1 MAQPTYE
8 EWKQQRQADR
18 EQKYRAYEDSYRA
31 YQAGDKSANLSVQFN
46 QDDFDGWK
54 QWRKQNASA
63 LDAEYTIKSLDQ
75 DVLSRVADKY
85 KSQWGDKQ
93 YYDMFDPDDAYRQQ
107 TGAMPKY
114 LINKY
119 DLNDPYD
126 RYLYEN
132 NLPYR
137 TMFNDMYSEAYK
149 DYTAEKEEEA
159 AYNQQYMNFQ
169 FDLYSQMLEWQQNE
183 ETAAVQEGRDPQDV
197 DPESFIANLL
207 IDPKYADV
215 AKHFQLPGD
224 DEEEPDAGTYDFL
237 NDYLKANKKEPDE
250 RAFTVDDLMNPYYE
264 MLDQARAEQEAKWWA
279 SLTDAE
285 QRQVSIYR
293 SEQNIEALNSE
304 IDALNNDIARAQ
316 NRGEDASALISQR
329 DEKKSQ
335 KKKLETD
342 IAAARKEDR
351 SKSYEEYDQALL
363 SMDINSDTREADLK
377 EQLDALQAK
386 RDEAW
391 EAENK
396 ARVGGRWEEY
406 MQLAATREGLD
417 KEITALSA
425 QLNGATLEKS
435 MATAMQTLEKYKS
448 MQGNADFA
456 EKSVAP
462 VKGDGRQDVYS
473 KWDAQTRTDYLVLN
487 DHADGILSTDGNA
500 NKYRWIKQYATD
512 DEIATLNYIANTQ
525 GESATREYMDALG
538 DVLKIRNIR
547 DESDAVEDFTSTT
560 GGAIVGSI
568 ARVPVSIAS
577 AVEGADNMLR
587 AANGDGAIDMMYNA
601 SATRFRNGVLS
612 NVSEQI
618 LANNSESFIPG
629 ISAGQIWNFLYQ
641 TGMSMADTAARLPL
655 GYAGLAVAGLD
666 AASSTMIDQLESGA
680 TTNQAL
686 GMAAIAGV
694 AETLTEKIGLDNLF
708 KPDKWMAGT
717 FKQFILNTLK
727 QGGAEASE
735 EILSE
740 IINIIGEEMIRAD
753 ESELRKQVADYMK
766 EKGCSEGA
774 AYAAVLLSRIGEAG
788 LGGFVSGLFFGAG
801 GQVVTI
807 ANTDG
812 GMKTLEAYNE
822 AKRQGKALSVDLNI
836 AFTRDIMTLGLSDEA
851 TTQALSVKDA
861 YANQPMSLIT
871 SEGHAILQNMVN
883 VINDAARTQNTQ
895 NKQRLARQVQARSR
909 LNSLYQQ
916 ATDLRNEAAAALES
930 GDIAS
935 HTKLIQKCNAL
946 IQKYTA
952 AYEAESAT
960 LETENAKA
968 EEQRAKTER
977 KVLDAVEKAANQIPV
992 EVENQRTKLAETVAV
1007 QAAAQQDAEIIAG
1020 MTAQTG
1026 TQYQAGVTRMDSGK
1040 KLSRNARQQL
1050 RVLDGLGKKYNT
1062 PIVVEDTITRTG
1074 KDGRVYSG
1082 MDNAYYDPKDG
1093 SIHVALDAEEG
1104 AYMFFAVHELV
1115 HKIETESS
1123 EMYTILH
1130 DFVIDKLNAN
1140 DLYAQLSKGEG
1151 NTFDERVASVMELY
1165 AKNGVELT
1173 RKQAESEIIADAIPV
1188 ILTDKQTVQELV
1200 RTDRTLAE
1208 RIRDFFE
1215 EFFDELT
1222 QMVANLA
1229 FGEANKAEV
1238 AYLTEDQE
1246 TVREIADLFTAAL
1259 ESTNNSG
1266 LFSETAENG
1275 DSLNGDAADNALRLS
1290 VKTLQSSDVTVGKDA
1305 LDPISKDR
1313 RQNLIASNDDTFF
1326 AFNRSEI
1333 SRHVHLALG
1342 GTSQANIHIGVL
1354 PQEDLERINNE
1365 VPNKPSDISGDLL
1378 RTDREYSVEISY
1390 DAMRH
1395 LRNNHGLSEG
1405 EITEYILS
1413 IPDALHT
1420 FETVHFSWYV
1430 HGKNKQIG
1438 LRFKKTT
1445 GGRLNI
1451 YYELVSKKRN
1461 VLQLK
1466 TDFDG
1471 TKKKPGSLAGSQSRN
1486 GSTSMTSGSSA
1497 SKKIITNPTAES
1509 NTLSENS
1516 EENFYDDLVNSGDQ
1530 PRLSVKSSGRDS
1542 EGNTLSEGQA
1552 DADIRHSSR
1561 DSNGRQIKE
1570 ELKDTV
1576 TGYASGETYFTMS
1589 YSKNDKVVGKIE
1601 YGEYDGKPNVK
1612 MIEVLP
1618 EYRRQGIATKLF
1630 QELQKKYP
1638 NTEIDFGMST
1648 PDGTKLLEAITY
1660 DVTDYSVVEDRQ
1672 KLKDLQ
1678 TELNELQE
1686 KMDILFDAYDLTE
1699 AQKSELENLG
1709 DRWQEVYESIN
1720 ELYKSLHGKKATKTY
1735 VKTDTRYSMKSTG
1748 DVTLFDS
1755 MMGND
1760 QQTEE
1765 RLAVSEKELAR
1776 VKAENERLSDRI
1788 DALKEQFKVTKGYR
1802 PNEKALRRVAQ
1813 GVLKRASSK
1822 YDVDAL
1828 TEDLR
1833 GLFDAIGNQDG
1844 FDGDSIMA
1852 AANAIA
1858 RKVLE
1863 KSSERDDTVYE
1874 ATKDARDYFRRARLS
1889 LTDKQKAETAS
1900 AYDSYNAYR
1909 RSLMGK
1915 LNLANDGLP
1924 LDQAWGEISEMFPG
1938 YFDKN
1943 TPEGDQPAKVKEF
1956 LETAYARPYRNPY
1969 GTLYDMD
1976 DAAYELAS
1984 ELFDEY
1990 FNVPQVQTFA
2000 DKQRS
2005 KLNEANRKYRESIEA
2020 ERRAYEEQYQDAL
2033 ALSRGMREIELKN
2046 LAKKYSEAMGAQKAE
2061 YRQKYIEM
2069 VRKKNRQLDEQ
2080 KTAFQAQKK
2089 RRAETHENAKYR
2101 DRIRKNAKEL
2111 YTWLQTPNKK
2121 KHVPAALQNTVAK
2134 LLENIDIEG
2143 QRPSQKADAW
2153 RDSVRGLS
2161 DMYSKYAL
2169 GKGELA
2175 ESGVY
2180 FSVPDA
2186 MLDALDMLTSSAEN
2200 GRKLGDLNTEELRS
2214 LDLVVAVT
2222 KSAVTNVNKLYAN
2235 KRYGDVATVAERTI
2249 NEVSGQKQRN
2259 YQSVGKLLNV
2269 DMLDS
2274 FSYAHMLGDGAESII
2289 GALEKGAEKSYDKIR
2304 QGSNFVEKTLSDVGV
2319 KARDLNKWSN
2329 DKVSFRLESGKEVKL
2344 TQAQVMAL
2352 YALNK
2357 RAQARQ
2363 HILSGGIEITERG
2376 RDKKQLD
2383 TFKVTEEDIS
2393 NIIGSLT
2400 NEQKRIMDALQGFLS
2415 NDAAAWGN
2423 EVWMELYQYEMF
2435 GEKNYW
2441 PIRSAASGTKTED
2454 PDAVRAI
2461 NAMLNIGA
2469 TKALNANANN
2479 PIVIED
2485 AFDVF
2490 SKHIAQMARLN
2501 GLAAPL
2507 EDALKWYN
2515 YVARD
2520 ENGARDYDRVTKKAI
2535 ERVFGQSGN
2544 QYFLQLIKDINGLSQ
2559 GGTGTEIPSKLLSN
2573 YKRAAVAGKLRVVV
2587 QQPTAIIRATAL
2599 VNPKFFATKSAAQ
2612 IRENIREMQEKN
2624 PLAWWKSQGNYE
2636 IGTGRS
2642 MRGMLFGSDNTL
2654 DAVTNLAMEPAG
2666 LADNLA
2672 WGVLWAAVKNE
2683 VKTYNKGID
2692 TDSDA
2697 YWEKVTDRFNEVVN
2711 QTQVVDSVM
2720 HRSQIMR
2727 SKSDLAQMSTSFMS
2741 EPTKTYN
2748 MVRNCIMDVKLGRS
2762 GSKKKLVR
2770 ALIALLM
2777 SIAANSAVKGL
2788 VDTLRDRDEDDEFGE
2803 VFADKF
2809 VSGFLDDVNPLGY
2822 IPYVKDAMSIVQG
2835 YDVERLDMAALSDA
2849 WTSIKHAYD
2858 AIVTG
2863 DSRYTDYKLVTD
2875 VAKSVSSMTGLP
2887 LPGLIDLVNMTTNAI
2902 SPGAI
2907 PKYHTLDKE
2916 QRQEAKAAGL
2926 DVGELERVMSGYE
2939 RGTNADKA
2947 LSLLAMSEKTGA
2959 DYSEEEFDLI
2969 AEIVGLN
2976 YSSAKNGSL
2985 DKWAEKEQKRYL
2997 KGKQSELKDGEITQ
3011 EEYDEIEDRFDE
3023 YWRIIVGG

>member
-1 MAQPTYE
+1 MAKNNWRSVTEPMTDNSEKNTWNSAKTPISSAKNVTENNYAIE
-8 EWKQQRQADR
+8 NW
-18 EQKYRAYEDSYRA
+18 YRAEQSGDPN
-31 YQAGDKSANLSVQFN
+31 AGDALLGASLSQK
-46 QDDFDGWK
+46 DFDNWE
-54 QWRKQNASA
+54 QWHKQNAGK
-63 LDAEYTIKSLDQ
+63 LDVEYTFKSLDQ

-207 IDPKYADV
+207 VDPKYADV
-215 AKHFQLPGD
+215 AKHFQLPGE

-293 SEQNIEALNSE
+293 SEQNIESLNSE
-304 IDALNNDIARAQ
+304 IDALNKDIARAQ

-377 EQLDALQAK
+377 EQLDDLKAK

-435 MATAMQTLEKYKS
+435 MATAMQNLEKYK
-448 MQGNADFA
+448 QLAENPDFA
-456 EKSVAP
+456 ANSVAP
-462 VKGDGRQDVYS
+462 VNGDGKQDVY
-473 KWDAQTRTDYLVLN
+473 KDWDAQTRTDYLVLN
-487 DHADGILSTDGNA
+487 DHPDGILSTDGNA
-500 NKYRWIKQYATD
+500 NKYRWISKYATD
-512 DEIATLNYIANTQ
+512 EEIATLNYIANTQ
-525 GESATREYMDALG
+525 GEAATREYMDALG

-560 GGAIVGSI
+560 GGAIVGSV
-568 ARVPVSIAS
+568 ATVPMSIAS
-577 AVEGADNMLR
+577 AVEGAGNMLG

-601 SATRFRNGVLS
+601 SATRFRTGVRS
-612 NVSEQI
+612 NVSERI

-753 ESELRKQVADYMK
+753 ESELRQQVADYMK

-822 AKRQGKALSVDLNI
+822 AKRQGKALSTDLNI

-861 YANQPMSLIT
+861 YANQPASLIT
-871 SEGHAILQNMVN
+871 PEGHALLQNMVN
-883 VINDAARTQNTQ
+883 VVNEAARTQNTQ
-895 NKQRLARQVQARSR
+895 NNQRLARQIQARSR
-909 LNSLYQQ
+909 LNSLYHQ
-916 ATDLRNEAAAALES
+916 ATELRNEAAAALER

-935 HTKLIQKCNAL
+935 HTKLIQKCNDL
-946 IQKYTA
+946 IKRYTA

-960 LETENAKA
+960 LDAENAKA
-968 EEQRAKTER
+968 EEQHAKTER

-1007 QAAAQQDAEIIAG
+1007 QADAQQDAEIIAG

-1074 KDGRVYSG
+1074 KDGMVYSG

-1140 DLYAQLSKGEG
+1140 NLYAQLSKGEG
-1151 NTFDERVASVMELY
+1151 NTFDGRVASVMELY

-1222 QMVANLA
+1222 HMVAQLA
-1229 FGEANKAEV
+1229 FGDANKAEV
-1238 AYLTEDQE
+1238 AYLMADQE

-1259 ESTNNSG
+1259 ESTNKSG
-1266 LFSETAENG
+1266 LFYETAKNGEYSANYDGNQTESGESKEGNG
-1275 DSLNGDAADNALRLS
+1275 DIRHSIAQIVAGDGSDYGIGVVLDSNMLTGLSKYERREMVKLRVLDELAGKTVIAYDGENNPVEISFAQKNEKFLNSAGKKRRVLDEISRKSIDKEIKQEAVVIADELISASKSGSSSPSYHSHGWLDDWGKNNWDTRTVYIQEKNKTVWEATLHIANPADGRKILYDIDPIKMVAGS
-1290 VKTLQSSDVTVGKDA
+1290 VKTVPTTTNTNITDV
-1305 LDPISKDR
+1305 
-1313 RQNLIASNDDTFF
+1313 
-1326 AFNRSEI
+1326 
-1333 SRHVHLALG
+1333 
-1342 GTSQANIHIGVL
+1342 
-1354 PQEDLERINNE
+1354 
-1365 VPNKPSDISGDLL
+1365 
-1378 RTDREYSVEISY
+1378 
-1390 DAMRH
+1390 
-1395 LRNNHGLSEG
+1395 
-1405 EITEYILS
+1405 
-1413 IPDALHT
+1413 
-1420 FETVHFSWYV
+1420 
-1430 HGKNKQIG
+1430 
-1438 LRFKKTT
+1438 
-1445 GGRLNI
+1445 
-1451 YYELVSKKRN
+1451 
-1461 VLQLK
+1461 
-1466 TDFDG
+1466 G
-1471 TKKKPGSLAGSQSRN
+1471 TK
-1486 GSTSMTSGSSA
+1486 
-1497 SKKIITNPTAES
+1497 S
-1509 NTLSENS
+1509 NTSDENS
-1516 EENFYDDLVNSGDQ
+1516 DENFYNDLVNSGDQ

-1552 DADIRHSSR
+1552 EYFKDSKMRDDDGNLLVVYHGSPAYDEITTFKRGKKGWLGSGIYVTSRKSDAQRYADKMGPGGRIYSLYANVTNPLVVTEKNPVPVILKAAYGR
-1561 DSNGRQIKE
+1561 DSVYRNRSAKQ
-1570 ELKDTV
+1570 
-1576 TGYASGETYFTMS
+1576 A
-1589 YSKNDKVVGKIE
+1589 NDPDIITRSDIQKLAGA
-1601 YGEYDGKPNVK
+1601 GYDGIIWKYGGSVEASVFDPEQVKRTDNTKPTSN
-1612 MIEVLP
+1612 P
-1618 EYRRQGIATKLF
+1618 
-1630 QELQKKYP
+1630 
-1638 NTEIDFGMST
+1638 
-1648 PDGTKLLEAITY
+1648 
-1660 DVTDYSVVEDRQ
+1660 
-1672 KLKDLQ
+1672 
-1678 TELNELQE
+1678 
-1686 KMDILFDAYDLTE
+1686 
-1699 AQKSELENLG
+1699 
-1709 DRWQEVYESIN
+1709 
-1720 ELYKSLHGKKATKTY
+1720 
-1735 VKTDTRYSMKSTG
+1735 DTRFSMKSTG
-1748 DVTLFDS
+1748 EANLFDS

-1776 VKAENERLSDRI
+1776 VKAENERLSERI

-1822 YDVDAL
+1822 YDADTL

-1833 GLFDAIGNQDG
+1833 GLFDSIGNQDG

-1852 AANAIA
+1852 TANAIA

-2046 LAKKYSEAMGAQKAE
+2046 LAKKYSEAMDDQKAE
-2061 YRQKYIEM
+2061 YRQKYREM

-2080 KTAFQAQKK
+2080 NAAFQAQKK
-2089 RRAETHENAKYR
+2089 RRAETRENAKYR

-2153 RDSVRGLS
+2153 RDAVRGLS

-2235 KRYGDVATVAERTI
+2235 KRYGDVATVADRTI

-2274 FSYAHMLGDGAESII
+2274 FSYARMLGDGAESII

-2319 KARDLNKWSN
+2319 KDRDLNKWSK
-2329 DKVSFRLESGKEVKL
+2329 DKVSFKLESGKEVKL
-2344 TQAQVMAL
+2344 TQAKVMAL

-2363 HILSGGIEITERG
+2363 HILSGGIEIAERG
-2376 RDKKQLD
+2376 RDQKQLD
-2383 TFKVTEEDIS
+2383 TFKVTEDDIS
-2393 NIIGSLT
+2393 NILGSLT
-2400 NEQKRIMDALQGFLS
+2400 DEQKRIMDALQGFLS

-2469 TKALNANANN
+2469 TKSLNANANN

-2515 YVARD
+2515 YVALD

-2535 ERVFGQSGN
+2535 ERVFGKSGN

-2612 IRENIREMQEKN
+2612 VRENIREMQEKN

-2642 MRGMLFGSDNTL
+2642 MRGMLFGSENAL

-2770 ALIALLM
+2770 ALIALIM
-2777 SIAANSAVKGL
+2777 SIAANAAVKGL
-2788 VDTLRDRDEDDEFGE
+2788 HDTLRDRDEDDEFGE
-2803 VFADKF
+2803 MFADKF

-2822 IPYVKDAMSIVQG
+2822 IPYVKDALSIVQG
-2835 YDVERLDMAALSDA
+2835 YDVERLDTAALSDA
-2849 WTSIKHAYD
+2849 WTSIKHAYE

-2875 VAKSVSSMTGLP
+2875 VAKSVSSLTGLP
-2887 LPGLIDLVNMTTNAI
+2887 LPGLIDLVNMTANTI

-2907 PKYHTLDKE
+2907 PKYHSLDKE

-2976 YSSAKNGSL
+2976 YSSSKNGPL